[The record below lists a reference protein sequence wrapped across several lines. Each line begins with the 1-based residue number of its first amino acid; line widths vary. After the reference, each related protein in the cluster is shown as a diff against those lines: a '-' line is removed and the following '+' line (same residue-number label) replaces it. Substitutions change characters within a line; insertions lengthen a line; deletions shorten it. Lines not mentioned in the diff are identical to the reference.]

1 MTPANFLLLT
11 VFKKFLPSSPR
22 GKKNQLFRI
31 SLDCFVTKKKVVS
44 HALNSPKNMFGGVL
58 NPFGPSY
65 KPIHIFYTS
74 KFSVF
79 WPYLGLE
86 KEFLNTV
93 KSKKYAGVMSN
104 NFVEHHFLP

>member
-1 MTPANFLLLT
+1 
-11 VFKKFLPSSPR
+11 
-22 GKKNQLFRI
+22 
-31 SLDCFVTKKKVVS
+31 
-44 HALNSPKNMFGGVL
+44 MFGGAL
-58 NPFGPSY
+58 NPYGLSY